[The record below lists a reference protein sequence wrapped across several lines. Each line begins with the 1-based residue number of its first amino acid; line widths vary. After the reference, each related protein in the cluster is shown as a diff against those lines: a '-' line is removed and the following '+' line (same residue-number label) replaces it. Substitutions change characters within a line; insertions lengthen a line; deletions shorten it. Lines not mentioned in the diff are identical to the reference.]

1 MNARVLSSPGV
12 PGTEPGSEDATE
24 GEEGEGC
31 EIVLAMVDPD
41 DFCCR
46 KSRESKV
53 GDVDEV
59 EKDECGAG
67 AGIPFESICKAEE
80 FEELS

>member
-12 PGTEPGSEDATE
+12 PGTEPGSEDGAVGDE
-24 GEEGEGC
+24 AECC

-46 KSRESKV
+46 KARESKV
-53 GDVDEV
+53 GDGDEV
-59 EKDECGAG
+59 EKAEYCDGT
-67 AGIPFESICKAEE
+67 GIPFESMFRDEE
-80 FEELS
+80 VRRLS